1 MTFIQPKKET
11 NQFAKLNVF
20 LIIPIFVGLVLLV
33 ILYNQIVS
41 INHEISLSRKK
52 LGNLEA
58 QSAELKEKLFG
69 FLSSNNMSEL
79 ASSRNLVS
87 EKNPEYFNPQK
98 QWAFVSQ

>member
-11 NQFAKLNVF
+11 NLFSKLNII

-41 INHEISLSRKK
+41 LNHEITVSRKK

-58 QSAELKEKLFG
+58 ESAELKEKLFS
-69 FLSSNNMSEL
+69 FLSSNNMGEL
-79 ASSRNLVS
+79 ATSRNLVS